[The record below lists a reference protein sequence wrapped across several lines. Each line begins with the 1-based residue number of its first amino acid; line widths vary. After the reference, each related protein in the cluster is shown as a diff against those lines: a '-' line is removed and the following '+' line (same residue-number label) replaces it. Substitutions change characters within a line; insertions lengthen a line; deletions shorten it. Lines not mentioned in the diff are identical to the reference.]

1 MNPTSK
7 FVLALSSVCV
17 LIVSGCSSAGRQPD
31 WVNNPEAEYPAETH
45 LSAIGM
51 ADDRQTAGDR
61 AISNIAKIFE
71 VAVEAT
77 TLDLTSAQINI
88 SGSGDDM
95 TRDVS
100 NEQQVT
106 RSVTTEARR
115 VLEGTQVVEY
125 WESEDLRT
133 YALAVL
139 ERQPAANRFRQ
150 AILSADREVNN
161 LVGFASNQADNPV
174 SALTALE
181 KALFIGQERD
191 RNNQSLMIVA
201 SNGQGINTRY
211 DSAALKN
218 LLRNALATLEVSVEA
233 NDPSLQEELEQAIV
247 ALGIQNQPKS
257 QLLMIGRM
265 DMAPVEFQQ
274 GWYWLRGSYELVFRD
289 ARRVLAKQRFPVK
302 VSATSEGM
310 VYQRARDEINR
321 DLPQAVYD
329 LLSTS
334 P

>member
-1 MNPTSK
+1 MNPTRK
-7 FVLALSSVCV
+7 FFLALSSVCV
-17 LIVSGCSSAGRQPD
+17 LIVTGCSSAGRQPE
-31 WVNNPEAEYPAETH
+31 WVNNPEVEYPAETH
-45 LSAIGM
+45 LTAIGM

-61 AISNIAKIFE
+61 ALSNIAKIFE
-71 VAVEAT
+71 VAVEST

-88 SGSGDDM
+88 SGSGDDL
-95 TRDVS
+95 TQDIS

-115 VLEGTQVVEY
+115 ALEGAQVVEY
-125 WESEDLRT
+125 WQSEDMRI
-133 YALAVL
+133 YALAIL

-174 SALTALE
+174 SALNALE
-181 KALFIGQERD
+181 SALVIGQERD
-191 RNNQSLMIVA
+191 RNNQSLMIVS

-211 DSAALKN
+211 DAAALEN

-247 ALGIQNQPKS
+247 ALGVQNVPDAN
-257 QLLMIGRM
+257 LLLIGRM
-265 DMAPVEFQQ
+265 DLAPVDFQQ

-289 ARRVLAKQRFPVK
+289 NRRVLAKQRFPVK

-310 VYQRARDEINR
+310 VFQRARDEINR
-321 DLPQAVYD
+321 DLPQALYD
-329 LLSTS
+329 LLSTN